1 MSFKKNSM
9 VGFYGTWYDGM
20 GVVGRV
26 IGVII
31 TVTRVQ
37 LCDTQFNL
45 GNM

>member
-1 MSFKKNSM
+1 M

-45 GNM
+45 GNMW